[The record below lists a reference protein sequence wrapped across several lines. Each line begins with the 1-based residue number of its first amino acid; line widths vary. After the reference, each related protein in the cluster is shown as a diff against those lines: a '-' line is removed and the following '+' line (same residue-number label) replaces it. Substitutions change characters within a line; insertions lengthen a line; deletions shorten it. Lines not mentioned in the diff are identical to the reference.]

1 MSVLPLLVRTVF
13 IDILK
18 EFKIEVIQ
26 CHHEADGDIAALARG
41 LKCPVISNDSD
52 FYVMEVLVIPL
63 SMMEL
68 NTAVKS
74 ETGSAIQCKL
84 FEMDA
89 FLKSYFLPYQFYNCL
104 FFY

>member
-13 IDILK
+13 IDLLK

-26 CHHEADGDIAALARG
+26 SYYEADGDIAALARG

-52 FYVMEVLVIPL
+52 FFVMEVLVIPL

-68 NTAVKS
+68 NTVVKT

-84 FEMDA
+84 FEMES
-89 FLKSYFLPYQFYNCL
+89 FLKS
-104 FFY
+104 